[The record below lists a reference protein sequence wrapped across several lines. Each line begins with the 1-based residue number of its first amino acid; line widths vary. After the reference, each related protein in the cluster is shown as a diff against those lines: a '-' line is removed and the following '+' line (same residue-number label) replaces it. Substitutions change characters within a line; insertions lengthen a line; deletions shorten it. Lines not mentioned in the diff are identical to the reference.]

1 MVFLALRLVY
11 KNSRTVVLI
20 DHGFVLADCENLG
33 VEELYN
39 LVYVVIV
46 RCVTVAGR

>member
-1 MVFLALRLVY
+1 MFLALRLVY

-20 DHGFVLADCENLG
+20 DHRFVLADCENLG